1 MQIQRLG
8 WQVAR
13 FFYLTLRIN
22 IFAALHQLPNIF
34 CDHKE
39 AKQRLRAQEHGWVKV
54 LEAMRLFL
62 EMIRHQR
69 LEARSR

>member
-62 EMIRHQR
+62 EMIRHRR